1 MQPTFVFSDN
11 IGSLRLVASMGTDA
25 SIVNAARV
33 SYTGQRPVSD
43 DTALIRY
50 LLRNEHMTPF
60 EMVTFQFHVVAPLF
74 VARQWMRHRTA
85 SINEQSARYSI
96 LEERFYIPSEDN
108 VCLQSTTNKQGRDA
122 TIAQSSTLFVQK
134 MRQLCADAYRLYE
147 EALEAGIS
155 REICRMILPVNIY
168 TQFYWQSN
176 LRNIF
181 HFIQLRADPHA
192 QYEIQVYAKA
202 MYNMV
207 AAVCPIA
214 TKAFDDYCMGAIS
227 LSVPEQQ
234 LLQCPVFLTG
244 VLASKREQQELEKKI
259 AKLNFRE

>member
-1 MQPTFVFSDN
+1 MMNTNILVFSDK
-11 IGSLRLVASMGTDA
+11 IGSLRLVDSMGSDA

-108 VCLQSTTNKQGRDA
+108 VCLQSTTNKQGRGD
-122 TIAQSSTLFVQK
+122 IAQSSTLFVQK

-192 QYEIQVYAKA
+192 QFEIQVYARA
-202 MYNMV
+202 MYDIV
-207 AAVCPIA
+207 SSVCPIA
-214 TKAFDDYCMGAIS
+214 TKAFDDYCMGAVS
-227 LSVPEQQ
+227 LSVPEQR
-234 LLQCPVFLTG
+234 LLAQPLQLTG

-259 AKLNFRE
+259 AKLNL